1 MCSEGRALSNGER
14 VSLIL
19 IGCGAAALALA
30 SGYLAARRG
39 KAIGGAPEPV
49 EDAPPALAPATP
61 PEETDLGASLRLND
75 VVALASVADV
85 GMHRER
91 WLSGGLVLK
100 EGGVTCAV
108 IFSAHEGM
116 TPRYVVSYAAPRD
129 EILWSSAANA
139 ADTRD
144 AAPPLEIGVEP
155 PTTIEHRGAVLS
167 RKRRLHVDVL
177 RVGKDAPRVGSTGLF
192 VEYGSSGRDALVL
205 LASNGVLVEVF
216 GQVLRRDEYDPMGSG
231 ASR

>member
-1 MCSEGRALSNGER
+1 M
-14 VSLIL
+14 SLIL

-39 KAIGGAPEPV
+39 RAVSALPAPRE
-49 EDAPPALAPATP
+49 APPEATNTQAV
-61 PEETDLGASLRLND
+61 ETDFGTSLRLHD

-85 GMHRER
+85 GAHRER

-108 IFSAHEGM
+108 IFSAHEGL

-129 EILWSSAANA
+129 EILWSASAMNTQGEQPLPIASG
-139 ADTRD
+139 AD
-144 AAPPLEIGVEP
+144 PPS
-155 PTTIEHRGAVLS
+155 TIEHRGRVFS

-177 RVGKDAPRVGSTGLF
+177 RVGKDAPRVGASGLF
-192 VEYGSSGRDALVL
+192 VEYGSSGREAITMLV
-205 LASNGVLVEVF
+205 SGTEVLEVF
-216 GQVLRRDEYDPMGSG
+216 GQILRRDEYDPMGSG
-231 ASR
+231 APR